1 MAGRQSEPVF
11 LSSRMGLI
19 FALPDPQGGK
29 DRVTTYH
36 INRLKRAPQPAPGAL
51 QPSHVSISPLCLAKK
66 PFRMYLNFLFGG
78 ENVLGQDS

>member
-1 MAGRQSEPVF
+1 MFRKTDSVSDFVSSYLLSGKWLAGNLSLF

-29 DRVTTYH
+29 DQVTTYH

-51 QPSHVSISPLCLAKK
+51 QPSHVSISLC
-66 PFRMYLNFLFGG
+66 
-78 ENVLGQDS
+78 V